1 MHVLVVEDDP
11 VWRRVISH
19 TLAKHGAVVVDV
31 NSLERAVEELTTATY
46 DLVLLDYELPDG
58 NGLDLL
64 DRCDRTLFGCV
75 VLVTGY
81 ADLHDLNDER
91 SSLVEGYLTKPFLS
105 TDLAA
110 LLELQRP
117 ALVTALVANHQ

>member
-11 VWRRVISH
+11 VWRRIISH

-31 NSLERAVEELTTATY
+31 NSIELAIEQLTTATY

-58 NGLDLL
+58 QGLDLL
-64 DRCDRTLFGCV
+64 DRCDRNLYGCV

-81 ADLHDLNDER
+81 ADLQDLNDER
-91 SSLVEGYLTKPFLS
+91 ATLVDGYLTKPFLS

-117 ALVTALVANHQ
+117 AMTANQQ

>member
-19 TLAKHGAVVVDV
+19 TLAKHGAVVVGV
-31 NSLERAVEELTTATY
+31 NTIGRALEEISVRTY

-58 NGLDLL
+58 HGLDLL
-64 DRCDRTLFGCV
+64 DRCERNSFGCV

-91 SSLVEGYLTKPFLS
+91 SSLVDGYLTKPFLS

-110 LLELQRP
+110 LLKLQRP
-117 ALVTALVANHQ
+117 AMVTTP